1 MIRLDKYLSSM
12 TGESRSIIKSEIKK
26 GNVIVNGSTVLKAE
40 NKIDEIKDEVIYK
53 GESVAYSKYAYY
65 MFNKPAGCVSATK
78 DNTCKTVI
86 DYLKNEQVSG
96 LFPVGRLDKDTEGL
110 LIITNDGELAHKLLS
125 PKKHVAKKYYARIKG
140 NLPTDVEKRFEDGL
154 DIGDEKKTLPARIEV
169 LQNAKTTESTDKLTG
184 KRDNMTGKR
193 DNMTGKTDNMTG
205 NTDNMT
211 GNTDNVTGN
220 TDNMTGNT
228 DNITDVV
235 ISDRSDAL
243 PDEGPALFDS
253 EVYVVITE
261 GRYHQVKRMFKA
273 VGCEVTYLERKSMGG
288 LELDDTLRRGEYR
301 KLTAEEIN
309 TLLNTLI

>member
-1 MIRLDKYLSSM
+1 MIRLDKYLSNM

-26 GNVIVNGSTVLKAE
+26 GNVIVNGATVLKAE

-65 MFNKPAGCVSATK
+65 MFNKPAGCVSATT

-140 NLPTDVEKRFEDGL
+140 NLPTNVEKRFEDGL

-169 LQNAKTTESTDKLTG
+169 LQNARTTESTDKLTG
-184 KRDNMTGKR
+184 KT
-193 DNMTGKTDNMTG
+193 DNMTGKTDNITG
-205 NTDNMT
+205 KTDNMT
-211 GNTDNVTGN
+211 GK
-220 TDNMTGNT
+220 T

>member
-1 MIRLDKYLSSM
+1 MIRLDKYLSNM

-65 MFNKPAGCVSATK
+65 MFNKPAGCVSATT

-140 NLPTDVEKRFEDGL
+140 SLPTNVEKRFEDGL

-184 KRDNMTGKR
+184 K
-193 DNMTGKTDNMTG
+193 
-205 NTDNMT
+205 
-211 GNTDNVTGN
+211 

-228 DNITDVV
+228 DNIIDVV

-243 PDEGPALFDS
+243 HDEGPALFDS
-253 EVYVVITE
+253 EVYVMITE

>member
-1 MIRLDKYLSSM
+1 MIRLDKYLSNM

-65 MFNKPAGCVSATK
+65 MFNKPAGCVSATT

-86 DYLKNEQVSG
+86 DYLKNEQVSD

-140 NLPTDVEKRFEDGL
+140 NLPTNVEKRFEDGL

-184 KRDNMTGKR
+184 K
-193 DNMTGKTDNMTG
+193 
-205 NTDNMT
+205 
-211 GNTDNVTGN
+211 

>member
-1 MIRLDKYLSSM
+1 MIRLDKYLSNM

-65 MFNKPAGCVSATK
+65 MFNKPAGCVSATT

-169 LQNAKTTESTDKLTG
+169 LQNARAIESTDKLTG
-184 KRDNMTGKR
+184 KT
-193 DNMTGKTDNMTG
+193 DNMTGKTDNT
-205 NTDNMT
+205 
-211 GNTDNVTGN
+211 
-220 TDNMTGNT
+220 TGNT

>member
-1 MIRLDKYLSSM
+1 MIRLDKYLSNM

-65 MFNKPAGCVSATK
+65 MFNKPAGCVSATT

-184 KRDNMTGKR
+184 K
-193 DNMTGKTDNMTG
+193 TDNMTG

-211 GNTDNVTGN
+211 GKTDNI
-220 TDNMTGNT
+220 TGNT

-235 ISDRSDAL
+235 TSDRSDAL

>member
-1 MIRLDKYLSSM
+1 MIRLDKYLSNM

-65 MFNKPAGCVSATK
+65 MFNKPAGCVSATT

-86 DYLKNEQVSG
+86 DYLKNEQISG
-96 LFPVGRLDKDTEGL
+96 LFPVGRPDKDTEGL

-125 PKKHVAKKYYARIKG
+125 PKKHVEKKYYARIKG

-184 KRDNMTGKR
+184 KTDNMTGK
-193 DNMTGKTDNMTG
+193 
-205 NTDNMT
+205 
-211 GNTDNVTGN
+211 

>member
-1 MIRLDKYLSSM
+1 MIRLDKYLSNM

-26 GNVIVNGSTVLKAE
+26 GNVIVNGSTVLKTE

-65 MFNKPAGCVSATK
+65 MFNKPAGCVSATT

-169 LQNAKTTESTDKLTG
+169 LQNARTTESTDKLTG
-184 KRDNMTGKR
+184 KT

-205 NTDNMT
+205 KTDNMT
-211 GNTDNVTGN
+211 GK

-243 PDEGPALFDS
+243 PDEGPALFDC

>member
-1 MIRLDKYLSSM
+1 MIRLDKYLSNM

-65 MFNKPAGCVSATK
+65 MFNKPAGCVSATT

-184 KRDNMTGKR
+184 K
-193 DNMTGKTDNMTG
+193 
-205 NTDNMT
+205 
-211 GNTDNVTGN
+211 

-235 ISDRSDAL
+235 TSDRSDAL

-273 VGCEVTYLERKSMGG
+273 VGCEVTYLERKSMGR

>member
-1 MIRLDKYLSSM
+1 MIRLDKYLSNM

-65 MFNKPAGCVSATK
+65 MFNKPAGCVSATT

-140 NLPTDVEKRFEDGL
+140 NLPTNVEKRFEDGL

-184 KRDNMTGKR
+184 K
-193 DNMTGKTDNMTG
+193 TDNM
-205 NTDNMT
+205 
-211 GNTDNVTGN
+211 TGN

-243 PDEGPALFDS
+243 HDEGPALFDS
-253 EVYVVITE
+253 EVYVMITE

>member
-1 MIRLDKYLSSM
+1 MIRLDKYLSNM

-65 MFNKPAGCVSATK
+65 MFNKPAGCVSATT

-86 DYLKNEQVSG
+86 DYLKNEQVSD

-140 NLPTDVEKRFEDGL
+140 NLPTNVEKRFEDGL

-169 LQNAKTTESTDKLTG
+169 LQNARTTESTDKLTG
-184 KRDNMTGKR
+184 K
-193 DNMTGKTDNMTG
+193 
-205 NTDNMT
+205 
-211 GNTDNVTGN
+211 

>member
-1 MIRLDKYLSSM
+1 MWYFNFGGNMIRLDKYLSNM

-65 MFNKPAGCVSATK
+65 MFNKPAGCVSATT

-140 NLPTDVEKRFEDGL
+140 SLPTDVEKRFEDGL

-184 KRDNMTGKR
+184 KTDKL
-193 DNMTGKTDNMTG
+193 TGKTDNT
-205 NTDNMT
+205 
-211 GNTDNVTGN
+211 
-220 TDNMTGNT
+220 TGNT

>member
-1 MIRLDKYLSSM
+1 MIRLDKYLSNM

-65 MFNKPAGCVSATK
+65 MFNKPAGCVSATT

-140 NLPTDVEKRFEDGL
+140 NLPTNVEKRFEDGL

-169 LQNAKTTESTDKLTG
+169 LQNARTTESTDKLTG
-184 KRDNMTGKR
+184 KT

-205 NTDNMT
+205 KTDNMT
-211 GNTDNVTGN
+211 GK
-220 TDNMTGNT
+220 TDNMTGKT
-228 DNITDVV
+228 DNMTDVV

>member
-1 MIRLDKYLSSM
+1 MIRLDKYLSNM

-65 MFNKPAGCVSATK
+65 MFNKPAGCVSATT

-140 NLPTDVEKRFEDGL
+140 DLPTDVEKRFEDGL

-169 LQNAKTTESTDKLTG
+169 LQNARTTESTDKLTG
-184 KRDNMTGKR
+184 KTDKLTGKT
-193 DNMTGKTDNMTG
+193 DNMTGKTDNT
-205 NTDNMT
+205 
-211 GNTDNVTGN
+211 
-220 TDNMTGNT
+220 TGNT

-309 TLLNTLI
+309 TLLNMLV

>member
-1 MIRLDKYLSSM
+1 MIRLDKYLSNM

-65 MFNKPAGCVSATK
+65 MFNKPAGCVSATT

-184 KRDNMTGKR
+184 KT
-193 DNMTGKTDNMTG
+193 DNMTGKTDNMT
-205 NTDNMT
+205 
-211 GNTDNVTGN
+211 
-220 TDNMTGNT
+220 
-228 DNITDVV
+228 DVV
-235 ISDRSDAL
+235 ISDRPDAL

>member
-1 MIRLDKYLSSM
+1 MIRLDKYLSNM

-65 MFNKPAGCVSATK
+65 MFNKPAGCVSATT

-125 PKKHVAKKYYARIKG
+125 PKKHVEKKYYARIKG
-140 NLPTDVEKRFEDGL
+140 NLPNDVEKRFEDGL

-184 KRDNMTGKR
+184 KT

-205 NTDNMT
+205 K
-211 GNTDNVTGN
+211 
-220 TDNMTGNT
+220 T
-228 DNITDVV
+228 DNITDAV

>member
-1 MIRLDKYLSSM
+1 MIRLDKYLSNM

-65 MFNKPAGCVSATK
+65 MFNKPAGCVSATT

-184 KRDNMTGKR
+184 KT

-205 NTDNMT
+205 KTDNMT
-211 GNTDNVTGN
+211 GK
-220 TDNMTGNT
+220 T
-228 DNITDVV
+228 DNITDAV